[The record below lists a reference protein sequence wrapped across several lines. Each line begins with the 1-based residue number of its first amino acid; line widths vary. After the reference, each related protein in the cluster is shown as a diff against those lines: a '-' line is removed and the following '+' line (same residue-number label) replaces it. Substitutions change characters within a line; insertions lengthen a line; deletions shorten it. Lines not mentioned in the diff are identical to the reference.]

1 VSPSVS
7 VAVRDAAAALARASR
22 AVPVVDGSI
31 PTESVEESNV
41 TVLVPADAD
50 TSACR
55 PAPASSSEGAPPLI
69 VSRYR
74 RPGPS
79 NESVGG
85 APASSVGS
93 NEIPLAGDGSAMS
106 TDWPAG
112 SMSDCRVVEGSSCA
126 VTIYAVWSVIVSPP
140 AIAALMLWN
149 GITLTSWTNPD
160 HPCGV

>member
-1 VSPSVS
+1 VVGEVDAPCVS
-7 VAVRDAAAALARASR
+7 VPRRRVAETGAVASAVHAGVTTARS
-22 AVPVVDGSI
+22 PVVSA
-31 PTESVEESNV
+31 TEA
-41 TVLVPADAD
+41 ADAD

-55 PAPASSSEGAPPLI
+55 PAPESSSEGAPPLI

-74 RPGPS
+74 PARPS